1 MTMILFYEKPGCTNN
16 TKQKLLLAA
25 AGHKVCAKSLLTE
38 NWTAER
44 LMTFFGTRPVAEWF
58 NRSSPKVKSGEV
70 VPEQMQADKALEMM
84 LADPLLIRRP
94 LIVADGRYE
103 VGFESTLIESWLGL
117 TNKDKQDLETCVKIH
132 ETKPYPE
139 PDKTIKNKSKKL
151 KTNLQKSPQN
161 PRAKNIALRAA

>member
-25 AGHKVCAKSLLTE
+25 AGHKVCAKSLLSE
-38 NWTAER
+38 SWTAER
-44 LMTFFGTRPVAEWF
+44 LMTFFGARPVAEWF
-58 NRSSPKVKSGEV
+58 NRASPKVKSGEV

-103 VGFESTLIESWLGL
+103 VGFEPAVIESWLGL
-117 TNKDKQDLETCVKIH
+117 TYKDKQDLETCAKIH
-132 ETKPYPE
+132 ETKLCTE
-139 PDKTIKNKSKKL
+139 PNKTIQKLRQKNE
-151 KTNLQKSPQN
+151 KTNL
-161 PRAKNIALRAA
+161 